1 MQIMMMSI
9 IIIIIGNA
17 VCRFWHKGE
26 LNLLLVNQANG
37 YWLTQQS

>member
-1 MQIMMMSI
+1 MQIMMML

-17 VCRFWHKGE
+17 VCRIWHKGE
-26 LNLLLVNQANG
+26 PNLLLVNQANG

>member
-9 IIIIIGNA
+9 IIIGNA
-17 VCRFWHKGE
+17 VCRFLHKGE